1 MIKCSNNGFPRIGA
15 DRELKKAVESYWKG
29 QSSESQ
35 LEDIAAELRRRHWQ
49 LQKAAGLDI
58 IPSNDFSFYD
68 QMLDTSAMLG
78 AVPARYG
85 FTGGKINLTT
95 YFAMAR
101 GNDRKVAMEMT
112 KWFDTNYHYIVPEFN
127 VGQIFSLSSSKVIDQ
142 FIEAKQLGIITRP
155 VLIGPVTYLALG
167 KARPDCFDPLDL
179 IDNAVEVYKEVLA
192 KLRAAGADSV
202 QIDEPILAVDID
214 GRHIAAFEK
223 AYHEILGT
231 INRPA
236 IHLAT
241 YFGDISEHL
250 PMLAKFNFD
259 FIHLDLDRAPEQLN
273 AALKTLPI
281 KTGLSLGVISGR
293 NVWKSNLTAHYE
305 KLKPILADRGGRN
318 IIIAPSCSLQHSP
331 VDLTR
336 ESALA
341 PEIKEKLAFA
351 VQKLSEVKLL
361 TAALNG
367 DKSALEQIE
376 SYSAV
381 FNSKN
386 ASRFTDPAVT
396 ARMAAI
402 TPAMSNRQS
411 AYPQRRLAQEKAL
424 GLPLLPTTTIG
435 SFPQTPEIRKARAD
449 FKAGNIDEAAYQ
461 QSMKDE
467 VALVVRFQ
475 EEIGLDVL
483 VHGEPERNDMVEYF
497 GQQLNGFAFTQFGW
511 VQSYGSRCV
520 KPPLIYGDVSRSTP
534 MTIEWAKYAQSLSK
548 KYVKGMLT
556 GPVTI
561 LKWSFVREDQPL
573 SVTANQIALAI
584 RDEVTD
590 LEDAGINIIQID
602 EPAFREGMPLKTSQW
617 KEYFDWAVNAFKI
630 ATCSVSD
637 STQIHTHMCYSDF
650 NAIIDAI
657 AALDA
662 DVISI
667 EASRSDI
674 KLLDVFNDFDYPNEI
689 GPGVYDIHSPRIPE
703 VEEMVE
709 LLEKM
714 LKVIPAKQLW
724 VNPDCG
730 LKTRAWPETK
740 AALINMVKAAEVVRK
755 QVQA

>member
-1 MIKCSNNGFPRIGA
+1 
-15 DRELKKAVESYWKG
+15 
-29 QSSESQ
+29 
-35 LEDIAAELRRRHWQ
+35 
-49 LQKAAGLDI
+49 
-58 IPSNDFSFYD
+58 
-68 QMLDTSAMLG
+68 
-78 AVPARYG
+78 PARYG
-85 FTGGKINLTT
+85 FTGGKVNLTT
-95 YFAMAR
+95 YFTMAR

-127 VGQIFSLSSSKVIDQ
+127 VGQIFSLSTSKVIDQ
-142 FIEAKQLGIITRP
+142 FNEARELGIITRP

-192 KLRAAGADSV
+192 KLKAAGADSV
-202 QIDEPILAVDID
+202 QIDEPILTID
-214 GRHIAAFEK
+214 TDARHIAAFDK
-223 AYHEILGT
+223 AYREILGT

-273 AALKTLPI
+273 AALKTLPA

-293 NVWKSNLTAHYE
+293 NIWKANLAALYQ
-305 KLKPILADRGGRN
+305 KLKPILADRGSRN

-331 VDLTR
+331 VDLGR

-367 DKSALEQIE
+367 EKSALEQIE
-376 SYSAV
+376 KYSAV
-381 FNSKN
+381 FNAKN
-386 ASRFTDPAVT
+386 AARFTDPAVT
-396 ARMAAI
+396 ARIAAI
-402 TPAMSNRQS
+402 SPAMANRQS
-411 AYPQRRLAQEKAL
+411 AYPQRRLTQEKTL

-449 FKAGNIDEAAYQ
+449 FKAGSIDMAAYE
-461 QSMKDE
+461 QSMRDE
-467 VALVVRFQ
+467 VARVVKFQ

-520 KPPLIYGDVSRSTP
+520 KPPLIYGDVSRSAP
-534 MTIEWAKYAQSLSK
+534 MTVHWAKYAQSLSK

-584 RDEVTD
+584 RDEVAD

-617 KEYFDWAVNAFKI
+617 KEYFDWAVNAFKL

-740 AALINMVKAAEVVRK
+740 AALINMVKAAETIRK
-755 QVQA
+755 RAK